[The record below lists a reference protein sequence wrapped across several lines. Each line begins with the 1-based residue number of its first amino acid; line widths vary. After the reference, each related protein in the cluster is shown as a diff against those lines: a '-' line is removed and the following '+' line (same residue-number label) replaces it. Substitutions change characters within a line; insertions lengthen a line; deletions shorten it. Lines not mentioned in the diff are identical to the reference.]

1 LQYKK
6 QRMKVTQLFKDFF
19 ESEKLGGLVLLVC
32 TIVSLVLANSVFGES
47 YHHFWLIEFSGK
59 SLEYW
64 INDGLMTIF
73 FLLIGLELEREIYQ
87 GELSNIKDALL
98 PIFAAVGGMVVP
110 AVIFL
115 AFNFGTPTQSG
126 SGIPMATDIAFA
138 IGILSLLGNR
148 VPLSLK
154 IFLTALAVIDDL
166 GAILIIAIFYTKTI
180 LWSNLAIALGIFVFL
195 YVLGKY
201 FKVKNLLPYLI
212 GGVFMWYFMVHSGV
226 HATITGVLLAFAIP
240 FGNGGNK
247 STSYILQH
255 ILHKP
260 VAFIILPIFALAN
273 TAILMN
279 GNLAEVVTENY
290 SLGVALGLVV
300 GKPLGIFIL
309 TFLVVKIGW
318 CQLPNDM
325 NWKSILGVGFLG
337 GIGFTMS
344 IFITLLAFDNPVIIN
359 NAKLIIVLSSLI
371 AGIIGFVFLKA
382 TLKATQEA

>member
-1 LQYKK
+1 
-6 QRMKVTQLFKDFF
+6 MKITQVFNNFF
-19 ESEKLGGLVLLVC
+19 ESEKLGGLILLVC
-32 TIVSLVLANSVFGES
+32 TITSLLVANSAFGES
-47 YHHFWLIEFSGK
+47 YHHFWLTEFSGK
-59 SLEYW
+59 PLEYW

-87 GELSNIKDALL
+87 GELSNVKDAIL
-98 PIFAAVGGMVVP
+98 PIFAAIGGMVVP
-110 AVIFL
+110 AGIYL
-115 AFNFGTPTQSG
+115 AFNFGAVTQSG
-126 SGIPMATDIAFA
+126 AGIPMATDIAFA

-212 GGVFMWYFMVHSGV
+212 GGVFMWYFMLHSGV

-273 TAILMN
+273 TAIVMN
-279 GNLAEVVTENY
+279 GNLAEVITENY
-290 SLGVALGLVV
+290 SLGVALGLIL
-300 GKPLGIFIL
+300 GKPFGIFIL

-318 CQLPNDM
+318 CQLPSDM

-359 NAKLIIVLSSLI
+359 NTKLIIVLSSLI
-371 AGIIGFVFLKA
+371 AGVIGFLFLKV
-382 TLKATQEA
+382 TLKQKTEV

>member
-1 LQYKK
+1 
-6 QRMKVTQLFKDFF
+6 MKITQVFNNFF
-19 ESEKLGGLVLLVC
+19 ESEKLGGLILLVC
-32 TIVSLVLANSVFGES
+32 TITSLLVANSTFGES
-47 YHHFWLIEFSGK
+47 YHHFWLTEFSGK

-98 PIFAAVGGMVVP
+98 PIFAAIGGMAIP
-110 AVIFL
+110 AGIYL
-115 AFNFGTPTQSG
+115 AFNFNTVTQSG
-126 SGIPMATDIAFA
+126 AGIPMATDIAFA

-180 LWSNLAIALGIFVFL
+180 LWSNLAMALGLFLFL

-212 GGVFMWYFMVHSGV
+212 GGVFMWYFMLHSGV

-240 FGNGGNK
+240 FGNGGTK

-273 TAILMN
+273 TAIVMN

-318 CQLPNDM
+318 CQLPSDM

-344 IFITLLAFDNPVIIN
+344 IFITLLAFDNSVIIN
-359 NAKLIIVLSSLI
+359 NTKLIIVLSSLI
-371 AGIIGFVFLKA
+371 AGVIGFLFLKF
-382 TLKATQEA
+382 TLKQKTKV